1 MLFRSC
7 QYEGGYTDYMEA
19 LAGENGGTGAGLGS
33 GSGKGAKAAGASEA
47 GSKKKAAWDKGE
59 KKLKFTYKE
68 QKEFETIEDDIAVLE
83 AKIEEL
89 DGEMAAHA
97 SQYSRLT
104 ELTKEKKETQSL
116 LDEKMERWMYL
127 TELKEKIDAQ

>member
-1 MLFRSC
+1 M
-7 QYEGGYTDYMEA
+7 
-19 LAGENGGTGAGLGS
+19 
-33 GSGKGAKAAGASEA
+33 
-47 GSKKKAAWDKGE
+47 
-59 KKLKFTYKE
+59 
-68 QKEFETIEDDIAVLE
+68 LE

-89 DGEMAAHA
+89 DKEMIAHA

-104 ELTKEKKETQSL
+104 ELTKEKEETQSL

>member
-1 MLFRSC
+1 MKS
-7 QYEGGYTDYMEA
+7 
-19 LAGENGGTGAGLGS
+19 
-33 GSGKGAKAAGASEA
+33 
-47 GSKKKAAWDKGE
+47 
-59 KKLKFTYKE
+59 
-68 QKEFETIEDDIAVLE
+68 LE
-83 AKIEEL
+83 AKIEDL

-104 ELTKEKKETQSL
+104 ELTKEKEETQSL

>member
-1 MLFRSC
+1 MAVNFLDF
-7 QYEGGYTDYMEA
+7 
-19 LAGENGGTGAGLGS
+19 
-33 GSGKGAKAAGASEA
+33 
-47 GSKKKAAWDKGE
+47 
-59 KKLKFTYKE
+59 E
-68 QKEFETIEDDIAVLE
+68 QPIAELE

-104 ELTKEKKETQSL
+104 ELTKEKEEAQSL

>member
-1 MLFRSC
+1 
-7 QYEGGYTDYMEA
+7 METVT
-19 LAGENGGTGAGLGS
+19 ET
-33 GSGKGAKAAGASEA
+33 E
-47 GSKKKAAWDKGE
+47 KKKSSQADWKLNRPQ
-59 KKLKFTYKE
+59 KLKFTYKE
-68 QKEFETIEDDIAVLE
+68 QKEFDTIEDDIAALE

-89 DGEMAAHA
+89 DKEIITHA

-104 ELTKEKKETQSL
+104 ELTKEKEETQSL